1 MLQIELNKILG
12 PPIAITRYHNYAIVH
27 EFQRGNIRLCVYME
41 NNRVIS
47 LMVLEDQHEMA
58 LLESW
63 KLNAPNQ
70 KIIDFINKYYF
81 YPRIGD
87 II

>member
-1 MLQIELNKILG
+1 
-12 PPIAITRYHNYAIVH
+12 
-27 EFQRGNIRLCVYME
+27 ME